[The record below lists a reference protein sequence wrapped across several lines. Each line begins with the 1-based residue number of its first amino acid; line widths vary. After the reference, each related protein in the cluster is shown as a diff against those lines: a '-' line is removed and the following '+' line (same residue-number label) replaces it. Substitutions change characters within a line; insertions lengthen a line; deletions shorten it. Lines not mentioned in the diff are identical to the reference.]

1 VIGSIFIAGIA
12 AAPEVSL
19 PGLFYF
25 ANLSD
30 IMMNGL
36 NIGRLPGRIDER

>member
-1 VIGSIFIAGIA
+1 VIKSIFIAGIA
-12 AAPEVSL
+12 VAPEVSL

-30 IMMNGL
+30 IMRNRL
-36 NIGRLPGRIDER
+36 KNGRLPGRIDER